1 MKLVR
6 LSISED
12 RLVLVVSLCHTNHP
26 TFKLSNHTNQPTFKP
41 LQPSCHIMQFNIPD
55 TDQKRVV
62 IVGGGFAGLTLARKL
77 AKSKFQVVLVDKNN
91 YHQFQPL
98 FYQVAMAGL
107 EPSSIVFPFRKVF
120 QNNKNVLVRVTKVLS
135 VDPVKNEIN
144 TEIGALRYDY
154 LVLAIGADTNWYGN
168 EQVRANAIPMKSVN
182 EALYLR
188 NTIFEDYERA
198 VTTVDHDERQRY
210 LDIVVV
216 GGGPTGVEV
225 AGSLAEMRN
234 LIIPKDYSD
243 LDRKEINIH
252 LIHGDPR
259 LLNTMSPQ
267 ASAKAETF
275 LRELGVELWMDKV
288 VKNYDG
294 KNVFVDDGST
304 IRADKVIWAAGITGN
319 KIDGIPEAALTRGNR
334 LKTNPANLVE
344 GTSNIYALGDI
355 AWQQHEEKWPN
366 GHPQVA
372 QVAIQQAK
380 LLAQNLLNAGK
391 DREPAAFRYKDL
403 GSMATI
409 GRHKAVVDL
418 PFWRF
423 QGIFAWFT
431 WLFVH
436 LFAIIGT
443 KNKVFIFMNW
453 VWNYFT
459 YDQSLRLVIKPW
471 KKPTVDIPS

>member
-1 MKLVR
+1 
-6 LSISED
+6 
-12 RLVLVVSLCHTNHP
+12 
-26 TFKLSNHTNQPTFKP
+26 
-41 LQPSCHIMQFNIPD
+41 MQFNIPD
-55 TDQKRVV
+55 TGQKRVV

-77 AKSKFQVVLVDKNN
+77 SKSKRFQVVLVDKNN

-107 EPSSIVFPFRKVF
+107 EPSSIVFPLRKVF
-120 QNNKNVLVRVTKVLS
+120 QNNNDVLIRVTKVLS
-135 VDPVKNEIN
+135 VDPSASEIH
-144 TEIGALRYDY
+144 TEIGSLHYDY

-168 EQVRANAIPMKSVN
+168 EQVRANAIPMKSVS

-188 NTIFEDYERA
+188 NVIFEDYERA
-198 VTTVDHDERQRY
+198 VTTPDFDERQRY

-243 LDRKEINIH
+243 LDRREINIH

-259 LLNTMSPQ
+259 LLNTMSEQ
-267 ASAKAETF
+267 ASAKAEIF
-275 LRELGVELWMDKV
+275 LKKLGVELWMNKV

-294 KNVFVDDGST
+294 HTVFIDDGST
-304 IRADKVIWAAGITGN
+304 IRTDKVIWAAGITGN
-319 KIDGIPEAALTRGNR
+319 TVEGLPAAARVRGNR
-334 LKTNPANLVE
+334 LKTNELNLVE
-344 GTSNIYALGDI
+344 GTTNVYALGDMSF
-355 AWQQHEEKWPN
+355 QQHDTSWPN

-380 LLAQNLLNAGK
+380 TLAGNLVKLEKGQS
-391 DREPAAFRYKDL
+391 PVPFRYRDL

-423 QGIFAWFT
+423 QGLFAWFT

-436 LFAIIGT
+436 LFAILGA
-443 KNKVFIFMNW
+443 KNKVIVFLNW
-453 VWNYFT
+453 LWNYFT

-471 KKPTVDIPS
+471 RKPVPEGVKQA